1 MPNILYLLSH
11 KTLTDFEI
19 PIMRNK
25 GYNCYIPKKFNS
37 LSSVNSINYITP
49 FDCDKF
55 LNISQSDI
63 AVLNNIDFFNN
74 NTLLNSQHLKIIN
87 DNFSCIFVT
96 LLTTN
101 KMLTQLVYNFHGKIY
116 FRFFG
121 LDGTKTYRTLM
132 KRMYH
137 PTLYKSNKIQFIFSY
152 KEIIDFELGLK
163 ENDIFTLSNSYY
175 IPLGLPELLVKKNKN
190 TYNPLNNKIAFICS
204 RTDDGMRSYYGRIY
218 NKFINE
224 FQRYQYII
232 FGKNNNKISHLPY
245 IKNNLNDKEYYSQI
259 SQCKCLFY
267 HGVEERHLH
276 YHPLEAIIIG
286 IPVIFFEKSLLSTS
300 YLNDSE
306 GKCKNYDDAKIK
318 INKIINNDE
327 RLIKSIIDSQNI
339 VISQLLVSTNL
350 DIFDKLFSNI

>member
-37 LSSVNSINYITP
+37 LSSVNSINYTTP

-55 LNISQSDI
+55 LDMSQSDI
-63 AVLNNIDFFNN
+63 DVLNTIDFFNN
-74 NTLLNSQHLKIIN
+74 NTIFSSQHLKIIN
-87 DNFSCIFVT
+87 DNFSCIVIT
-96 LLTTN
+96 LLTSN
-101 KMLTQLVYNFHGKIY
+101 NILKQLVANFDGKIY

-121 LDGTKTYRTLM
+121 LDG
-132 KRMYH
+132 
-137 PTLYKSNKIQFIFSY
+137 YKSYRNIIKRHYPTVYKCDKIQYIFSY
-152 KEIIDFELGLK
+152 KEIIDFEFGFN
-163 ENDIFTLSNSYY
+163 ENDIFTEYNSYY
-175 IPLGLPELLVKKNKN
+175 IPLGIPELLVKKIQN
-190 TYNPLNNKIAFICS
+190 TYNPLNNKIAFVCS
-204 RTDDGMRSYYGRIY
+204 RTDEGMNNYYGLIF
-218 NKFINE
+218 NKFKQE
-224 FQRYQYII
+224 FKNYEYVI
-232 FGKNNNKISHLPY
+232 FGKNNNKISHLSY
-245 IKNNLNDKEYYSQI
+245 IKNNLNDTEYYTQI
-259 SQCKCLFY
+259 SNCKCLFY

-286 IPVIFFEKSLLSTS
+286 IPVIFLEKSLLSS

-327 RLIKSIIDSQNI
+327 TLIRSIIDSQNV
-339 VISQLLVSTNL
+339 VIPQLLVSNNL